1 MELNDLILAL
11 NNNNYAEIIRFYNQS
26 KTIKHIFDA
35 GQKRIFCKKIAEYF
49 SDAENLKSFMR
60 NNFTS
65 DLENYFETLIMSNP
79 LNGLI
84 RIEGED
90 NLKKIEDFRRCG
102 FIFNIKKDYFAVSD
116 EIFQIFFRY
125 FSQRQGSAKAEN
137 TEIKE
142 YITVLPDFQYSF
154 KMSRVYL
161 DPYFYFIKFLYLS
174 IARDITQTTSASELF
189 EATVKDMRG
198 KFPMLDTI
206 RKFIDSSELLSDIKK
221 NSPVPGLF
229 SKLDPCCENDWL
241 AVCAQNFIKE
251 SVTGDKPELME
262 GLVKKLKADLYYNLK
277 ACARPAGEIDAAV
290 KYLLCAG
297 VCEVI
302 YSNMQPV
309 YLKLSPFGE
318 KVFNILFPTL
328 ESLAADINAKKKPA
342 RRSASLTP
350 DFKLLC
356 ENLDIGQY
364 IKILCFSNL
373 LSFDNIFT
381 FEITKETII
390 RSIKL
395 GMCFSDFKNFIQ
407 KTVKGD
413 SPENVIKSVSDW
425 YLSVAVMSE
434 TKCVLI
440 GFSAAPEKLSEIEKD
455 PHFTSN
461 VIMKVKSNQYIA
473 LPEKIEAVKKYF
485 YDRSIP
491 LVII

>member
-35 GQKRIFCKKIAEYF
+35 GQKRIFCKKIVEYF
-49 SDAENLKSFMR
+49 SDTENLKYFMR

-102 FIFNIKKDYFAVSD
+102 FIFNIKKDYFSVSD

-125 FSQRQGSAKAEN
+125 FSPRQGAAKTEN
-137 TEIKE
+137 IEIKE

-161 DPYFYFIKFLYLS
+161 DPYFYFIKFLYLA
-174 IARDITQTTSASELF
+174 IARDITQTVPAAELF
-189 EATVKDMRG
+189 EAAVKDMRG

-206 RKFIDSSELLSDIKK
+206 RKFIDSSELLSEIKK

-229 SKLDPCCENDWL
+229 SRLDPCCENDWL
-241 AVCAQNFIKE
+241 AICAQRFIKE
-251 SVTGDKPELME
+251 SVTGDKIELME
-262 GLVKKLKADLYYNLK
+262 GLIKKLKADLYYNLK
-277 ACARPAGEIDAAV
+277 ACARPAGEIDTAV

-318 KVFNILFPTL
+318 KVFNVLFPSL
-328 ESLAADINAKKKPA
+328 ESLASDMAAKKKPA
-342 RRSASLTP
+342 RRAASLTP
-350 DFKLLC
+350 DFKLIC

-407 KTVKGD
+407 KTVRGD
-413 SPENVIKSVSDW
+413 APENVIKSVSDW

-440 GFSAAPEKLSEIEKD
+440 GFSAAPEKLAEIEKD
-455 PHFTSN
+455 AHFTSN

-473 LPEKIEAVKKYF
+473 LPEKIETVKKYF